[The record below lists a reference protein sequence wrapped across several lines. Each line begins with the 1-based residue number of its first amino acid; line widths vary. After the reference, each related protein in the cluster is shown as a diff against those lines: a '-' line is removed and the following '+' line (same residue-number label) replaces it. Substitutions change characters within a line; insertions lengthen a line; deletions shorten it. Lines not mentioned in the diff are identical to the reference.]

1 MTTGSDLIPLT
12 TNDRLPTD
20 NGIRTRLWDADFNL
34 RYDSGL
40 PGAVDVETAT
50 RNFLGLYDP
59 LHVTHD
65 SVGWGR
71 WCGRVRLGDSDQI
84 EYVDEYEYLTKIA
97 TYPNPLLEASV

>member
-1 MTTGSDLIPLT
+1 MSA
-12 TNDRLPTD
+12 NDRLPTD
-20 NGIRTRLWDADFNL
+20 NTIRTRLWDADFNL

-65 SVGWGR
+65 SPGWGR
-71 WCGRVRLGDSDQI
+71 WCGRVRVGETDQI
-84 EYVDEYEYLTKIA
+84 EYVQDYEYLNKVLA
-97 TYPNPLLEASV
+97 YSNPLLEADV